1 MAMEQTAL
9 LWALLDTR
17 EFGEVKRLRPE
28 RIDLVALHPS
38 LGVTMIVHSI
48 TQGLRKGDEEAIDTI
63 QWLLSLGASF
73 LQKCNNS
80 RCRHSMW
87 KADNKDATIVTVTY
101 ACHSAVSYVAAWKS
115 LLSQRKE
122 DWSRVQAYLTKVL
135 RCFTAQSEAL
145 PQARISIRQGIVD
158 LWERCL
164 MDTSSQDLTFNTA
177 DGEVTA
183 HSHVLAQASPVVAA
197 MLSSP
202 MKEGQKCLIEVKDA
216 SSNSVSLFLELL
228 YTCSTKL
235 DPDYQMVLQALDVA
249 HRWQVEV
256 VVTILADL
264 LQGMITDE
272 SFVAIAEH
280 SVLKGLENLKTAAR
294 RFGAESAAVQ
304 AAAWGTHFASG
315 PGWGISLLQ
324 DTLPHDSLSSVEAQL
339 REGRLTKTVLQLFPD
354 APSPE
359 ASMPVKRRRL

>member
-228 YTCSTKL
+228 GQSTKSSHS
-235 DPDYQMVLQALDVA
+235 DFAVA
-249 HRWQVEV
+249 SCSYSSLRC
-256 VVTILADL
+256 
-264 LQGMITDE
+264 
-272 SFVAIAEH
+272 
-280 SVLKGLENLKTAAR
+280 LKYL
-294 RFGAESAAVQ
+294 
-304 AAAWGTHFASG
+304 
-315 PGWGISLLQ
+315 
-324 DTLPHDSLSSVEAQL
+324 
-339 REGRLTKTVLQLFPD
+339 
-354 APSPE
+354 
-359 ASMPVKRRRL
+359 

>member
-1 MAMEQTAL
+1 
-9 LWALLDTR
+9 
-17 EFGEVKRLRPE
+17 
-28 RIDLVALHPS
+28 
-38 LGVTMIVHSI
+38 
-48 TQGLRKGDEEAIDTI
+48 
-63 QWLLSLGASF
+63 
-73 LQKCNNS
+73 
-80 RCRHSMW
+80 MW

-304 AAAWGTHFASG
+304 AAW
-315 PGWGISLLQ
+315 Q
-324 DTLPHDSLSSVEAQL
+324 
-339 REGRLTKTVLQLFPD
+339 
-354 APSPE
+354 
-359 ASMPVKRRRL
+359 